1 MAVGL
6 CRVEENSF
14 SWYNMCPS
22 CITNIMQKKT
32 SADRH
37 RADSV
42 QLKAW
47 VPSTLRTRFNACC
60 QDQGVSAA
68 AVLRDLMDAYCRQV
82 EVPAAKAHEGSV
94 HVAG

>member
-1 MAVGL
+1 
-6 CRVEENSF
+6 
-14 SWYNMCPS
+14 
-22 CITNIMQKKT
+22 MQKKT
-32 SADRH
+32 STDRH

-47 VPSTLRTRFNACC
+47 VPSTLRARFNACC
-60 QDQGVSAA
+60 QGQGVSAA

-82 EVPAAKAHEGSV
+82 EVMAAPAQEGSA